1 MTSRRTITFSILFLV
16 GLALR
21 IYMISYPGGY
31 DMLSYFAWGRD
42 VRNIG
47 LAHGYQGT
55 YFPVQYQL
63 FALCSGIAAGCHLPE
78 YAVFKASNLVFDLGI
93 VLLLRALIKQ
103 LGGNPAYAFLY
114 WLHPWF
120 LAIFSQGYID
130 SHFTFFVLLMLVVL
144 KNGETVRR
152 QLLAG
157 IPLGASVLMKPQAAV
172 LLFAFPF
179 YIALMAW
186 KHRSF
191 RALPLLAGP
200 SLLLIGYNIY
210 FSVSLYPQLGFRAA
224 VEMLRYY
231 PDVAAIMPVLSA
243 YMLNM
248 WYPLAFALKS
258 PEGDTAMVSSKIHI
272 LPFVEA
278 QTIAAVISITLIAW
292 FIWRLVHAGLRPRN
306 RTYLLIACFATTV
319 VPVIMTSAHENH
331 LFLASVLFI
340 PLLAISREPLFN
352 VSVQLTLL
360 LQGLNLYLS
369 YGAGQLAARL
379 RPFYPENV
387 RALLAVFSVVLF
399 VIIAR
404 HLFLLATRPSTGL
417 RTGSTA
423 GLSSF
428 TTTIS
433 LPRAARRFPRI
444 WRIATLPT
452 KCGPM
457 VRPG

>member
-21 IYMISYPGGY
+21 IYMISYPGGG
-31 DMLSYFAWGRD
+31 DMAVYFAWGQAA
-42 VRNIG
+42 RNIG
-47 LAHGYQGT
+47 LAHAYQGT

-63 FALCSGIAAGCHLPE
+63 FALCSAIAAGCHLPE

-120 LAIFSQGYID
+120 LAIYSQGYID

-144 KNGETVRR
+144 KNGETVRQ

-157 IPLGASVLMKPQAAV
+157 IPLGASLLLKPQAAV

-179 YIALMAW
+179 YISLMAW
-186 KHRSF
+186 KDRSF
-191 RALPLLAGP
+191 RALALLAGP

-231 PDVAAIMPVLSA
+231 TDVAAIMPVLSA
-243 YMLNM
+243 HMLNM

-258 PEGDTAMVSSKIHI
+258 PEGDITFVSSKIH
-272 LPFVEA
+272 FVEA
-278 QTIAAVISITLIAW
+278 RTIAAVISITLIAW
-292 FIWRLVHAGLRPRN
+292 FILRLVDAGLKPRN

-319 VPVIMTSAHENH
+319 VPFIMTGAHENH

-340 PLLAISREPLFN
+340 PLLAISPEPLFN
-352 VSVQLTLL
+352 VAVQLTLL
-360 LQGLNLYLS
+360 LQGLNLYLI

-379 RPFYPENV
+379 RPFYPESV

-404 HLFLLATRPSTGL
+404 HLFLLATRPS
-417 RTGSTA
+417 
-423 GLSSF
+423 
-428 TTTIS
+428 
-433 LPRAARRFPRI
+433 
-444 WRIATLPT
+444 
-452 KCGPM
+452 
-457 VRPG
+457 PGALDHD

>member
-21 IYMISYPGGY
+21 IYMITYPGGN
-31 DMLSYFAWGRD
+31 DMFAYAVWGRD
-42 VRNIG
+42 VRDIG
-47 LAHGYQGT
+47 LAHAYHGV
-55 YFPVQYQL
+55 YFPAQYQL
-63 FALCSGIAAGCHLPE
+63 FALCSAIGDACRLADYE
-78 YAVFKASNLVFDLGI
+78 YAAFKASNLVFDLGI

-103 LGGNPAYAFLY
+103 LGGNPVYAFLY

-157 IPLGASVLMKPQAAV
+157 IPLGASVLMKPQTAV

-179 YIALMAW
+179 YISLMAW

-191 RALPLLAGP
+191 RALALLAGP

-231 PDVAAIMPVLSA
+231 TEVPSLMPVLTA

-258 PEGDTAMVSSKIHI
+258 PEGDIFVSSDIHV

-278 QTIAAVISITLIAW
+278 RTIAALISITLIAW
-292 FIWRLVHAGLRPRN
+292 FIWRVVDAGLRPRN

-319 VPVIMTSAHENH
+319 VPFIMTSAHENH

-352 VSVQLTLL
+352 VAVQLTLL
-360 LQGLNLYLS
+360 LQGLNLYLI

-379 RPFYPENV
+379 RPFYPESV
-387 RALLAVFSVVLF
+387 RALLAVLSVVLF

-404 HLFLLATRPSTGL
+404 HLFLLATRPRGRCAST
-417 RTGSTA
+417 
-423 GLSSF
+423 
-428 TTTIS
+428 
-433 LPRAARRFPRI
+433 
-444 WRIATLPT
+444 
-452 KCGPM
+452 
-457 VRPG
+457 

>member
-21 IYMISYPGGY
+21 IYMISYPGGT
-31 DMLSYFAWGRD
+31 DMLSYIAWGRD
-42 VRNIG
+42 VRDIG
-47 LAHGYQGT
+47 LAHAYHGI
-55 YFPVQYQL
+55 YFPAQYQL
-63 FALCSGIAAGCHLPE
+63 FALCSGIAAGCHVPE

-144 KNGETVRR
+144 KNGETVRQ

-157 IPLGASVLMKPQAAV
+157 IPLGASLLLKPQAAV

-179 YIALMAW
+179 YISLMAW

-191 RALPLLAGP
+191 RALALLAGP

-231 PDVAAIMPVLSA
+231 TDVWDFTPWLTAH
-243 YMLNM
+243 MLNM
-248 WYPLAFALKS
+248 WYPFAFALKS
-258 PEGDTAMVSSKIHI
+258 PEGDITFVSSKID
-272 LPFVEA
+272 FVETR
-278 QTIAAVISITLIAW
+278 TIAAVISITLIAW
-292 FIWRLVHAGLRPRN
+292 FIWRLVDAGLRPRN

-319 VPVIMTSAHENH
+319 VPFIMTGAHENH

-360 LQGLNLYLS
+360 LQGLNLYLI
-369 YGAGQLAARL
+369 YGTGQLAARL
-379 RPFYPENV
+379 RPFYAESV

-404 HLFLLATRPSTGL
+404 HLLLLATRPRG
-417 RTGSTA
+417 RCA
-423 GLSSF
+423 SS
-428 TTTIS
+428 
-433 LPRAARRFPRI
+433 
-444 WRIATLPT
+444 
-452 KCGPM
+452 
-457 VRPG
+457 